1 MMCQQWFSIA
11 GLSLDITGFLLIAF
25 EWRHM
30 FIRERRRRLF
40 ELEHDQGRSR
50 AEKAG
55 NVYDDPRSAEYM
67 MWREFQKLFFEEWTM
82 RGRIFYSGVV
92 LVLLG
97 FFFQVLGSW
106 PQGVFGVKSC

>member
-11 GLSLDITGFLLIAF
+11 GLSLDIAGFLLIAF

-50 AEKAG
+50 AENAG
-55 NVYDDPRSAEYM
+55 NVYEDPRSAEYM
-67 MWREFQKLFFEEWTM
+67 MWREFHKLFFEEWTM
-82 RGRIFYSGVV
+82 RGRIFYSGVI

-97 FFFQVLGSW
+97 FIFQVLGSW
-106 PQGVFGVKSC
+106 PQGVFGVRSC